1 MMTRTTLRATAAPLA
16 AVLLLGACYRYVPET
31 SATLEPGAVYRAH
44 LTPEG
49 TQQVTPVLGANVG
62 MFDARV
68 INAGGSDLLVAMSA
82 TVRRD
87 DPRRTNWSGEEV
99 TVPRS
104 AVQGFDRRE
113 LDRKRTI
120 GAAVG
125 WGVGML
131 VVSALWRSIQGR
143 ASGGDNTPGPTPFD
157 LRVP

>member
-1 MMTRTTLRATAAPLA
+1 MLTRTTLRLTAAPLA

-31 SATLEPGAVYRAH
+31 SAALETGAMYRAH

-49 TQQVTPVLGANVG
+49 TQRVAPVLGANIAR
-62 MFDARV
+62 FDGRLV
-68 INAGGSDLLVAMSA
+68 NVSDSALLVAISA

-87 DPRRTNWSGEEV
+87 DPRRTGWSGEQV

-104 AVQGFDRRE
+104 AVLGFDRRE

-125 WGVGML
+125 WGLGML
-131 VVSALWRSIQGR
+131 VVSALWRSISGR
-143 ASGGDNTPGPTPFD
+143 ASGGDNTPGPTPF
-157 LRVP
+157 